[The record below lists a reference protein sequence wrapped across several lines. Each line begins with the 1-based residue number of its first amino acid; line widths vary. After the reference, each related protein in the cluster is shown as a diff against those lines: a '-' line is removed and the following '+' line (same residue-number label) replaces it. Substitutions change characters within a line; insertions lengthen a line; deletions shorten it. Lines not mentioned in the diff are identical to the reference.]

1 MADFVVP
8 SQRLRLVQYLLG
20 ERDVEENDVAIT
32 QQLSNRKNITARKR
46 RYWFRPLLLRR
57 PVLGQCESLMSELS
71 NEDVQAYKNFVR
83 VEPAMFHELLRT
95 NSS

>member
-8 SQRLRLVQYLLG
+8 SQRLRLVQHLLEL

-46 RYWFRPLLLRR
+46 RYWVRPWLLRR
-57 PVLGQCESLMSELS
+57 PVLGQYESLMSELS
-71 NEDVQAYKNFVR
+71 NEDV
-83 VEPAMFHELLRT
+83 
-95 NSS
+95 